1 MKKTGIILLFLCLA
15 LNAMAETKT
24 DILDRRNEIR
34 IGWGDQIFETLMW
47 HNPTSITTTMPESY
61 RQVYKED
68 FRHHQHL
75 WFEYQRRF
83 APWFALGAMFDMSE
97 VGWTNVTRN
106 GQGMEVERSN
116 REYFYNLV
124 FMPTMRFTYFY
135 HPNVNIYSNLGIG
148 LDFNGGTEVN
158 EAGQSTDI
166 SVALNATVLGFS
178 FNYKRWFCA
187 IDLGGM
193 TALQNKN
200 VVFMA
205 ASRMINVSI
214 GARF

>member
-1 MKKTGIILLFLCLA
+1 MKKASILLLFLGLA
-15 LNAMAETKT
+15 LSAFAETKT
-24 DILDRRNEIR
+24 DILDHRNEIR

-61 RQVYKED
+61 RHVYKED
-68 FRHHQHL
+68 FRHRQHL

-83 APWFALGAMFDMSE
+83 ASWFALGAMFDMSE

-135 HPNVNIYSNLGIG
+135 HPNVNIYSSLGIG

-158 EAGQSTDI
+158 EAGQITDI